1 MDEFEFYLNLGLKHV
16 LDWKAYDHVLF
27 LIVLTIYYSFKE
39 WKNVIWVVTA
49 FTIGHTLSLILSAY
63 DLVYVK
69 MEIIEF
75 LIPLTIFV
83 TAWYNILINKKA
95 SKNILFTSIASMA
108 FGLIHGFGFSSYFKI
123 MVDDTEDKIFPLI
136 EFAIGIEIA
145 QLLIV
150 MFILSLNF
158 IVLGLLKRQKRDCV
172 IIISSIVIGVVI
184 PMLIERKFW

>member
-1 MDEFEFYLNLGLKHV
+1 MDEFEFYLNLGLRHV

-49 FTIGHTLSLILSAY
+49 FTIGHTFSLILSAY
-63 DLVYVK
+63 DLIYVK
-69 MEIIEF
+69 MDIIEF
-75 LIPLTIFV
+75 LIPLTIFA

-95 SKNILFTSIASMA
+95 SKNILFTSIVSVG

-150 MFILSLNF
+150 VFILSLNF
-158 IVLGLLKRQKRDCV
+158 IVLGLLKKQKRDWV
-172 IIISSIVIGVVI
+172 IIVSSIVIGVVI
-184 PMLIERKFW
+184 PMMIERKFW

>member
-1 MDEFEFYLNLGLKHV
+1 MDEFEFYLNLGLMHV

-49 FTIGHTLSLILSAY
+49 FTIGHTFSLILSAY
-63 DLVYVK
+63 DLIYVK
-69 MEIIEF
+69 MDIIEF
-75 LIPLTIFV
+75 LIPLTIFA

-95 SKNILFTSIASMA
+95 SKNILFTSIVSVG

-158 IVLGLLKRQKRDCV
+158 IVLGLLKKQKRDWV
-172 IIISSIVIGVVI
+172 IIVSSIVIGVVI
-184 PMLIERKFW
+184 PMMIERKFW

>member
-1 MDEFEFYLNLGLKHV
+1 MGEFEFYLNLGLRHV

-49 FTIGHTLSLILSAY
+49 FTIGHTFSLILSAY
-63 DLVYVK
+63 DLIYVK
-69 MEIIEF
+69 MDIIEF
-75 LIPLTIFV
+75 LIPLTIFA

-95 SKNILFTSIASMA
+95 SKNILFTSIVSVG

-158 IVLGLLKRQKRDCV
+158 IVLGLLKKQKRDWV
-172 IIISSIVIGVVI
+172 IIVSSIVIGVVI
-184 PMLIERKFW
+184 PMMIERKFW

>member
-1 MDEFEFYLNLGLKHV
+1 MDEFEFYLNLGLRHV

-49 FTIGHTLSLILSAY
+49 FTIGHTFSLILSAY
-63 DLVYVK
+63 DLIYVK
-69 MEIIEF
+69 MDIIEF
-75 LIPLTIFV
+75 LIPLTIFA

-95 SKNILFTSIASMA
+95 SKNILFTSIVSVG

-158 IVLGLLKRQKRDCV
+158 IVLGLLKKQKRDWV
-172 IIISSIVIGVVI
+172 IIVSSIVIGVVI
-184 PMLIERKFW
+184 PMMIERKFW

>member
-1 MDEFEFYLNLGLKHV
+1 MDDLQFYFYLGLKHV
-16 LDWKAYDHVLF
+16 LDWRAYDHVLF

-39 WKNVIWVVTA
+39 WKKVVWVVTA
-49 FTIGHTLSLILSAY
+49 FTFGHTFSLILSAY

-75 LIPLTIFV
+75 LIPLTIFA
-83 TAWYNILINKKA
+83 TAWYNILTGKNT
-95 SKNILFTSIASMA
+95 SKSILFTSVVATG

-123 MVDDTEDKIFPLI
+123 IVDDTEGKILPLI

-150 MFILSLNF
+150 VFILSLNF
-158 IVLGLLKRQKRDCV
+158 VVLGILKRQKRDWV
-172 IIISSIVIGVVI
+172 IITSSIVIGVVI

>member
-1 MDEFEFYLNLGLKHV
+1 MDEFEFYLNLGLRHV

-49 FTIGHTLSLILSAY
+49 FTIGHTFSLILSAY

-69 MEIIEF
+69 MDIIEF
-75 LIPLTIFV
+75 LIPLTIFA

-95 SKNILFTSIASMA
+95 SKNILFTSIVSVG

-158 IVLGLLKRQKRDCV
+158 IVLGLLKKQKRDWV
-172 IIISSIVIGVVI
+172 IIVSSIVIGVVI
-184 PMLIERKFW
+184 PMMIERKFW